1 MRRWNVKRVA
11 VGALLVTAFSAVGV
25 FIASCVGDGGTETFG
40 CPSQAV
46 FTGVSPDG
54 GTPSGASVSE
64 YMARRCGT
72 LDCHGSEL
80 RSMRLYGQYGLR
92 EPAESNV
99 SGGKVTTLA
108 ELKANYGSVCTV
120 EPEKTSE
127 AVDDEGQSAER
138 LLVVLKARG
147 EEGHKG
153 GAVVKQG
160 SPGDNCIAGW
170 LRGDPSAEVA
180 AACQAAI
187 NGL

>member
-1 MRRWNVKRVA
+1 MKRVA
-11 VGALLVTAFSAVGV
+11 LGVVLVSALSALGLSV
-25 FIASCVGDGGTETFG
+25 ASCVGDGGTETFA
-40 CPSQAV
+40 CPSKSV
-46 FTGVSPDG
+46 FTGVWPDG
-54 GTPSGASVSE
+54 GAPAGASVSE

-72 LDCHGSEL
+72 LDCHGTEL

-92 EPAESNV
+92 DPGESNV
-99 SGGKVTTLA
+99 SGGKVTTPA
-108 ELKANYGSVCTV
+108 ELTANYGSVCTV
-120 EPEKTSE
+120 EPEKTSA

-138 LLVVLKARG
+138 LLVVRKARG
-147 EEGHKG
+147 EEAHKG

-170 LRGDPSAEVA
+170 LRGDPPAEVA